1 MSLSKKFYFRP
12 APGELVSA
20 EFSPEREDRA
30 ILCGRLSTGDG
41 APVADAAVLLFLD
54 TMEVPE
60 LIGRTVTD
68 SDGQFLFGPLEC
80 GQLYVVKVFRNDLQ
94 ERHLELRC
102 V

>member
-1 MSLSKKFYFRP
+1 MSLSGKFYFRP

-80 GQLYVVKVFRNDLQ
+80 GQLYAVKVFRNDLQ